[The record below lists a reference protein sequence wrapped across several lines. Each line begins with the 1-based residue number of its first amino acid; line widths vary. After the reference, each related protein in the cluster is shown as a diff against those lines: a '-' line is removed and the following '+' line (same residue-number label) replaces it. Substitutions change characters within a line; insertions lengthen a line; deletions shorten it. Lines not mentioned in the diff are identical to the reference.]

1 MYFTLSETN
10 NMKQI
15 RPTIEITFTIST
27 RATEDYQTPPQG
39 LYLSNWRNETNH
51 GPVDLKHLP
60 VDSSV

>member
-1 MYFTLSETN
+1 
-10 NMKQI
+10 MKQI
-15 RPTIEITFTIST
+15 RLTIEITFTIST